1 MSSGAA
7 LAQAPAKKPN
17 VVVIMADG
25 VGWSDFGVYRGGMRL
40 GRGEGMTRLL
50 HFARLFEGDPLS
62 LLALRG
68 AGSKM

>member
-40 GRGEGMTRLL
+40 GRGEGMSR
-50 HFARLFEGDPLS
+50 HRC
-62 LLALRG
+62 LLAV
-68 AGSKM
+68 